1 MSAVGHTDDDGV
13 AIFDNPFRLSGG
25 TITEKGNSS
34 VSARVGQA
42 EPSGY
47 PRTAANAQHK
57 TRGVSNDAKLSAL
70 ALSGATL
77 SPAFTS
83 DTLEYTAGVANSV
96 ASTTVTYTANP
107 TSAAVTITPTD
118 ADLVAAG
125 HQINL
130 AEGVNTITV
139 EVAVGS
145 TYTITVT
152 RAAAPVVTLI
162 LSADS
167 VAEDSG
173 TAVSVTATV
182 SPAHAAAFTVTVSAS
197 PATASAYTLTSNTT
211 LSFAPNATDSTG
223 TVTITPVGNGDNGV
237 DKVITVSGTVAGVT
251 GVDGPADVTLT
262 ITDDDHP
269 VVTHILTLH
278 QNDQDR
284 TALDPANVPEDVG
297 QVCLRITAATEA
309 NLPPEKDGGI
319 LVETVADSAT
329 VCWERLCYLMALSD
343 TMKTEHITRSN
354 HGSRAAAKR
363 TAGLRACGPLLT

>member
-1 MSAVGHTDDDGV
+1 M
-13 AIFDNPFRLSGG
+13 
-25 TITEKGNSS
+25 
-34 VSARVGQA
+34 
-42 EPSGY
+42 
-47 PRTAANAQHK
+47 
-57 TRGVSNDAKLSAL
+57 
-70 ALSGATL
+70 
-77 SPAFTS
+77 
-83 DTLEYTAGVANSV
+83 

-223 TVTITPVGNGDNGV
+223 TVTITPVGN
-237 DKVITVSGTVAGVT
+237 
-251 GVDGPADVTLT
+251 LT
-262 ITDDDHP
+262 P
-269 VVTHILTLH
+269 H

-343 TMKTEHITRSN
+343 TMKTEHIARSN